1 MTRDLLRALTDTE
14 LEQVGIWALEE
25 TRERQERRKQ
35 ETIARIKQLAA
46 DNGVSVTINGA
57 RGRPRKLKEAK
68 QVRP

>member
-1 MTRDLLRALTDTE
+1 MTRDILKTITDAE

-25 TRERQERRKQ
+25 TRQRQERRRQ

-57 RGRPRKLKEAK
+57 RGRPRKAKEAK
-68 QVRP
+68 QDRP